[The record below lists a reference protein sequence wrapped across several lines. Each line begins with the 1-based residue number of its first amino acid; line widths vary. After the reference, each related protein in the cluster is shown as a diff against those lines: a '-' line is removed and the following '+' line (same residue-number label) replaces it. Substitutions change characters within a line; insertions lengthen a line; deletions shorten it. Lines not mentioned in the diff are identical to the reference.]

1 MFASLKLT
9 SSSSS
14 SLPRV
19 IFNRHSRRSSLSFT
33 TTITTTTTTSSSSSM
48 TISTTTPTELAYL
61 GDTYA
66 FRLEREATVLD
77 VVEKKKENDNDVVVV
92 VEIALD
98 KTIAYPAGGGQPSD
112 RGVIYV
118 HDVVGGDEKEDVS
131 FEFNSVRMDRE
142 TKLVWHAGT
151 FTTSSSS
158 DSLRSKKCTIVIDEQ
173 VRMQHAKTHSA
184 GHLLD
189 VAVASVPGLETEK
202 LVPTKGSHG
211 IEEAYVEYK
220 GNARTLSGIEDDE
233 KLIKMINDNLYKLIE
248 KNDAVKTEYLA
259 YEEAKR
265 ACGGHLPSYIS
276 PDAEELPRIVTVG
289 ELGCP
294 CGGTHVKSSKELKRV
309 TVVGLRVK
317 KGATRISYEVDLSI

>member
-1 MFASLKLT
+1 
-9 SSSSS
+9 
-14 SLPRV
+14 
-19 IFNRHSRRSSLSFT
+19 
-33 TTITTTTTTSSSSSM
+33 M
-48 TISTTTPTELAYL
+48 TISTTTTPTELEYL
-61 GDTYA
+61 RDTYA
-66 FRLEREATVLD
+66 FRLEKEATVLD
-77 VVEKKKENDNDVVVV
+77 VVEKNDDD
-92 VEIALD
+92 VEIVLD

-118 HDVVGGDEKEDVS
+118 HDVVGGGDEKEDVS
-131 FEFNSVRMDRE
+131 FEFNAVRMDRE

-151 FTTSSSS
+151 FTTSTSLV
-158 DSLRSKKCTIVIDEQ
+158 DSLRGKKCTIVIDEQ
-173 VRMQHAKTHSA
+173 VRMQHAKMHSA

-220 GNARTLSGIEDDE
+220 GNARTLSGIDDDE
-233 KLIKMINDNLYKLIE
+233 KLIKMINDNLDKLIE

-276 PDAEELPRIVTVG
+276 PDAEEPPRIVTVA

>member
-1 MFASLKLT
+1 
-9 SSSSS
+9 
-14 SLPRV
+14 
-19 IFNRHSRRSSLSFT
+19 
-33 TTITTTTTTSSSSSM
+33 
-48 TISTTTPTELAYL
+48 
-61 GDTYA
+61 
-66 FRLEREATVLD
+66 LEKEATVLD
-77 VVEKKKENDNDVVVV
+77 VVEKNDVV
-92 VEIALD
+92 EIVLD

-112 RGVIYV
+112 RGVIFV
-118 HDVVGGDEKEDVS
+118 HDVGGGDEKEDVS
-131 FEFNSVRMDRE
+131 FEFNAVRMDRE

-151 FTTSSSS
+151 FTTSISS
-158 DSLRSKKCTIVIDEQ
+158 DSLRGKKCTIAIDEQ
-173 VRMQHAKTHSA
+173 VRMQHAKMHSA

-220 GNARTLSGIEDDE
+220 GNARTLSGIDDDE
-233 KLIKMINDNLYKLIE
+233 KLIKMINDNLDKLIE

-276 PDAEELPRIVTVG
+276 PDAEEPPRIVTVG

>member
-1 MFASLKLT
+1 MFARWKT
-9 SSSSS
+9 SSSCSS
-14 SLPRV
+14 SPRV
-19 IFNRHSRRSSLSFT
+19 IFNHHSRRSSLSFT
-33 TTITTTTTTSSSSSM
+33 ATVNNSSSM
-48 TISTTTPTELAYL
+48 TTTTMTTTTTTPTELAYL
-61 GDTYA
+61 RDTYA
-66 FRLEREATVLD
+66 FRLEKEATVLD
-77 VVEKKKENDNDVVVV
+77 VVEKKKENENDVVV

-118 HDVVGGDEKEDVS
+118 HDVGGDEKEDVS

-151 FTTSSSS
+151 FTTSTSS
-158 DSLRSKKCTIVIDEQ
+158 DSLRGKKCTIAIDEQ
-173 VRMQHAKTHSA
+173 VRMQHAKMHSA

-220 GNARTLSGIEDDE
+220 GNARTLSGIDDDE
-233 KLIKMINDNLYKLIE
+233 KLIKMINDNLDKLIE

-276 PDAEELPRIVTVG
+276 PDAEEPPRIVTVG

>member
-1 MFASLKLT
+1 MFASLRT
-9 SSSSS
+9 SCSSSS
-14 SLPRV
+14 PRV
-19 IFNRHSRRSSLSFT
+19 ICNHHSRRSSLSFT
-33 TTITTTTTTSSSSSM
+33 TTTTTSSSSSSM

-61 GDTYA
+61 RDTYA
-66 FRLEREATVLD
+66 FRLEKEATVLD
-77 VVEKKKENDNDVVVV
+77 VLEKKKENENDVVV

-118 HDVVGGDEKEDVS
+118 HDVGGDEKEDVS

-142 TKLVWHAGT
+142 SKQVWHCGT

-158 DSLRSKKCTIVIDEQ
+158 DSLRGKKCTIAIDEQ
-173 VRMQHAKTHSA
+173 VRMQHAKMHSA

-220 GNARTLSGIEDDE
+220 GNARTLSGIDDDE
-233 KLIKMINDNLYKLIE
+233 KLIKIINDNLYKLIE

-276 PDAEELPRIVTVG
+276 PDAEEPPRIVTVAD
-289 ELGCP
+289 LGCP